1 MATHSSILAW
11 RILWTEETGGLQSIG
26 SHRVGHNCSDL
37 VCRHT
42 LEKVMATH
50 SNILAWI
57 NPGTDESGGLLFQFS
72 SVQFSHSVVSDSLQ
86 PHELQHARPPRPSP
100 TPAVHSDSRPSNW

>member
-1 MATHSSILAW
+1 MQETWVPSLGW
-11 RILWTEETGGLQSIG
+11 EDPLEE
-26 SHRVGHNCSDL
+26 
-37 VCRHT
+37 
-42 LEKVMATH
+42 VMATH